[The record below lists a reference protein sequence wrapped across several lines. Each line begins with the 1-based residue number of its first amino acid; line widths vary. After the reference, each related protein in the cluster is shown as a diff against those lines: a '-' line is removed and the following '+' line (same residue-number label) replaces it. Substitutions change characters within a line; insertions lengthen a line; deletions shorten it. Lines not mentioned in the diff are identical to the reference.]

1 MKFHSYQRAGVAAL
15 LTHPALF
22 PQPAVEGLYVVRQ
35 TGPLGGRVTREVRAT
50 PETIVDVAFRGASV
64 DTKVEWKLA
73 GTGEPAY
80 RTSNPRR
87 RFYSEAQAVSYNRG
101 YVDRCVTSTGLLDFS
116 ALGFHDAEKE
126 EDARAEEHRER
137 NAHR

>member
-64 DTKVEWKLA
+64 DTKVEWTQVSPPTVPATHAA
-73 GTGEPAY
+73 GSTLKRRPSATTGA
-80 RTSNPRR
+80 TL
-87 RFYSEAQAVSYNRG
+87 
-101 YVDRCVTSTGLLDFS
+101 TG
-116 ALGFHDAEKE
+116 A
-126 EDARAEEHRER
+126 
-137 NAHR
+137 